1 MLNDISEEIEEV
13 KDLIHSEIASFDFD
27 ENEREQ
33 IEERLDL
40 LYKLSLKY
48 GNTEEEMLSFLEN
61 AKEKRNAVLFN
72 DEELEKLTVQY
83 DALLDEVMKKA
94 EKLFGIQKENG

>member
-1 MLNDISEEIEEV
+1 MLLALNNAGVALGGNDEFDGASTLVSSAAKSFSSVSSLSDGAEKILSVLNDISEEIEEV

-48 GNTEEEMLSFLEN
+48 GNTE
-61 AKEKRNAVLFN
+61 
-72 DEELEKLTVQY
+72 
-83 DALLDEVMKKA
+83 
-94 EKLFGIQKENG
+94 